1 MRTARDAA
9 FDARVKQVSRKDTEP
24 IPIALLVLGP
34 LKWGAG
40 YRTLALLPLFLPC
53 LADFVDFRG
62 ELVGTQQAVGPTH
75 FLPNTIYTAVRVVA
89 YSLKCSTGICTLV
102 MVYGRSVH
110 GHVRLP
116 VSAHRVRVSPRTHH
130 MLLNRVFVASALR
143 SVFARPSPAVALRAP
158 LTTSVPLQLAK
169 SAEKPKAKP
178 KRATKP
184 ATKSASKPQA
194 KADKP
199 KKKAKPA
206 KKDKP
211 WEARD
216 ANGKLRMFSI

>member
-1 MRTARDAA
+1 
-9 FDARVKQVSRKDTEP
+9 
-24 IPIALLVLGP
+24 
-34 LKWGAG
+34 
-40 YRTLALLPLFLPC
+40 
-53 LADFVDFRG
+53 
-62 ELVGTQQAVGPTH
+62 
-75 FLPNTIYTAVRVVA
+75 
-89 YSLKCSTGICTLV
+89 
-102 MVYGRSVH
+102 
-110 GHVRLP
+110 
-116 VSAHRVRVSPRTHH
+116 